1 MEKVTLTIDNIQVEV
16 PKEYTILE
24 AAKAT
29 GIDIPTLC
37 FLKDI
42 NEVGACRVCLVEV
55 EGARSL
61 QASCVQPIYEGMV
74 VKTNS
79 KKLRNVRKSTVE
91 LLLSNHDRECLTCF
105 RNKSCE
111 LQTLSEELNIT
122 EIPFNKRDT
131 VHPVD
136 TKSEAIVRDPNKCIL
151 CGRCVNVCKVE
162 QGIGI
167 LDFTK
172 RGVETEVTPAFNRG
186 LNEMPCIQCGQC
198 VSVCPVGA
206 LKEKEDI
213 DRVWDVIENPEVHVV
228 VQTAPAVRAALG
240 EAFGM
245 PIGTRVTGKMV
256 ASLKRLGFDQVFD
269 TNFAADLTIME
280 EGHELLDRIQ
290 NGGKLPMITSCSP
303 GWVKYCEYNHPELLE
318 NLSTCKSPHQMMG
331 AIVKSYYAK
340 KHSIDPKK
348 IFMVSIMPCTAKKS
362 EAARPELQVNGLQ
375 DVDAVLTTRELAK
388 MIKQARIDFMK
399 LEDAEFDPALGDYTG
414 AGAIFGATGGVM
426 EASLRSLKDL
436 VDHEDLK
443 KIEYHNIRGISGIKE
458 GEITLGGAVIKL
470 GVAHG
475 TANAEK
481 LLQMI
486 ESGEKEY
493 HFIEMMGC
501 SGGCVNG
508 GGQPHVPVSKKMD
521 LDIRV
526 ERAKALY
533 QEDTVKEFRKSHENP
548 LVKKLYREFL
558 EKPNSHRAHELL
570 HTHYTARVKYPAA
583 DLPEVKEMV
592 IGLLEEKVGVSG

>member
-1 MEKVTLTIDNIQVEV
+1 MEKVTLTIDNVEVEV
-16 PKEYTILE
+16 PKDYTILE

-61 QASCVQPIYEGMV
+61 QASCVQPVYEGMI
-74 VKTNS
+74 VKTNT

-111 LQTLSEELNIT
+111 LQNLSEELNIT
-122 EIPFNKRDT
+122 EIPFKKEEK

-151 CGRCVNVCKVE
+151 CGRCVSVCKEE

-167 LDFTK
+167 LDFTN
-172 RGVETEVTPAFNRG
+172 RGHETTVTPAFNKG

-213 DRVWDVIENPEVHVV
+213 ERVWDAIEDPETHVV

-240 EAFGM
+240 EEFGM

-269 TNFAADLTIME
+269 TNFGADLTIME
-280 EGHELLDRIQ
+280 EGNELLHRIR

-331 AIVKSYYAK
+331 AIVKSYYAERNN
-340 KHSIDPKK
+340 IDPKK

-362 EAARPELQVNGLQ
+362 EAARQELQVNGLQ
-375 DVDAVLTTRELAK
+375 DVDAVVTTRELAK
-388 MIKQARIDFMK
+388 MIKQARIDFLK
-399 LEDAEFDPALGDYTG
+399 LKDAEFDPALGDYTG

-426 EASLRSLKDL
+426 EASLRTLKDL
-436 VDHEDLK
+436 VDGETLK
-443 KIEYHNIRGISGIKE
+443 EIEYHNIRGITGIKE
-458 GEITLGGAVIKL
+458 SEVTLGGSVIKL
-470 GVAHG
+470 AVAHG

-486 ESGEKEY
+486 QSGEKEY

-508 GGQPHVPVSKKMD
+508 GGQPHVSVSKKMEY
-521 LDIRV
+521 DIRV

-533 QEDTVKEFRKSHENP
+533 QEDTVKEYRKSHENA
-548 LVKKLYREFL
+548 LVIKLYKEFL

-570 HTHYTARVKYPAA
+570 HTHYVAREKYPVY
-583 DLPEVKEMV
+583 DQTKEKEMLV
-592 IGLLEEKVGVSG
+592 RLMKEKVGSSS